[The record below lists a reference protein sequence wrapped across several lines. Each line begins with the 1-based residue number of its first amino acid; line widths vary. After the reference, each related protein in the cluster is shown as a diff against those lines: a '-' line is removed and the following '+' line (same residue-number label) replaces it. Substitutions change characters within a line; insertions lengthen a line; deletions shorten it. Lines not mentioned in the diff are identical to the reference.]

1 MPAQKLFGL
10 AKEAQAILAFCEEG
24 LMLIGRHITARAATG
39 ASARG
44 LLHDESDIEPETP
57 QARMHRETV
66 ELTRAYAEE
75 VRDPEIRRLLRSLA
89 DKYEKMAA
97 PGSGHQQS
105 TITLRD

>member
-24 LMLIGRHITARAATG
+24 LMLIGRHVATRASSG
-39 ASARG
+39 GG
-44 LLHDESDIEPETP
+44 LLHHESGMEPETP
-57 QARMHRETV
+57 QARMHRETA

-89 DKYEKMAA
+89 DRYEQMAL
-97 PGSGHQQS
+97 PGRGHQHPA
-105 TITLRD
+105 IAVRE